1 MYKGK
6 YLVSNNK
13 NLKNLIWFSIKKW
26 YLHNLHNTHF
36 NVQISSV
43 LSFPFFNFF
52 SFLSGNQSILLFFPS
67 FLEITLFFSF
77 FRPFWKSVYSSLF
90 SILSGNQS
98 ILLFFP
104 SFLEISLALHFSLSF
119 FHLSINCSSFLF
131 FLYIFR
137 MNYIIY
143 AFHPFISENFLVWN
157 YFNSIAD
164 PAPNH
169 LIKQFKIHKYFYAF
183 QF

>member
-1 MYKGK
+1 MYK
-6 YLVSNNK
+6 YHSY
-13 NLKNLIWFSIKKW
+13 F
-26 YLHNLHNTHF
+26 HF
-36 NVQISSV
+36 
-43 LSFPFFNFF
+43 LSFIFFPFFLEINLFF
-52 SFLSGNQSILLFFPS
+52 SFFHPFWKSLYSSLSSVLSGNQSILLFFPS
-67 FLEITLFFSF
+67 FLEISLFFSF